1 MSRKLFYSCQGLSSG
16 RRPYGY
22 ATSAFNL
29 PSVRMA
35 GLMPSLHIQAWAS
48 ALPSDMNR
56 AMREASS
63 SRTAT
68 DTDSYAF
75 LYIYGYVLK

>member
-1 MSRKLFYSCQGLSSG
+1 MDMLHPSS
-16 RRPYGY
+16 
-22 ATSAFNL
+22 AL

-48 ALPSDMNR
+48 ALPSNMNR
-56 AMREASS
+56 AMREAST
-63 SRTAT
+63 SRTVT

-75 LYIYGYVLK
+75 FIFQPNANEGMTAASSSIWNIDIELPL